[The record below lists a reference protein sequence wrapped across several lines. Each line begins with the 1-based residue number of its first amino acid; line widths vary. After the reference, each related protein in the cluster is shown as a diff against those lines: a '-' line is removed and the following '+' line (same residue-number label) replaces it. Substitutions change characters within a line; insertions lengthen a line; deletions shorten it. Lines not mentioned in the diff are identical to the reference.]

1 MTAPDALAGSMLSM
15 TTLPLRI
22 RILLYL
28 YSTRNIVA
36 CATALIGPA
45 LLFMDV
51 IQEGW
56 LLITAA
62 LYAVGYF
69 VTPAPQVVDTVLT
82 QTLSLDALI
91 ERFDHIVKQ
100 AHPQL
105 HPAMVTR
112 LQSIRRSIMEV
123 LPRLSDARGFD
134 DNLYTV
140 RETIARYLPETL
152 ANYVAL
158 PPMFR
163 LTHVLKDGKTARDL
177 LMDQLAVLDEKM
189 QEVVANV
196 ARGDANALLANGQFL
211 EDKFRERDFIT
222 PAAPK
227 RKSAA

>member
-1 MTAPDALAGSMLSM
+1 MSP
-15 TTLPLRI
+15 LPLRI

-45 LLFMDV
+45 LLFVGV

-62 LYAVGYF
+62 LYGVGYF
-69 VTPAPQVVDTVLT
+69 ATPAPHVLDTVLA
-82 QTLSLDALI
+82 QSLSFDALI
-91 ERFDHIVKQ
+91 ERFDRVVTE
-100 AHPQL
+100 ARSQL
-105 HPAMVTR
+105 HPGMVSH
-112 LQSIRRSIMEV
+112 LESIRRSIEEV
-123 LPRLSDARGFD
+123 LPRLSDVRGFD

-163 LTHVLKDGKTARDL
+163 VTRVLKDGKTARDL
-177 LMDQLAVLDEKM
+177 LMDQLAVLDNKM
-189 QEVVANV
+189 KEVVANV
-196 ARGDANALLANGQFL
+196 ARGDADALLANGQFL
-211 EDKFRERDFIT
+211 ENKFRERDFIR
-222 PAAPK
+222 PVAPD